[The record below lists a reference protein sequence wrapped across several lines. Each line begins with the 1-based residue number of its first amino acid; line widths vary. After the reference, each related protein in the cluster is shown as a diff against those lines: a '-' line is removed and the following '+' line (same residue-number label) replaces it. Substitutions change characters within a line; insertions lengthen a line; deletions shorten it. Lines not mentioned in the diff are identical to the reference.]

1 MSAIDQAKNAAAFLN
16 DNTHERHLDEL
27 LWMLR
32 TKRDGAARRVP
43 EWEQLRELASQIKE
57 HTLSNLAQYLEMF

>member
-32 TKRDGAARRVP
+32 TKRDGATRRVP
-43 EWEQLRELASQIKE
+43 E
-57 HTLSNLAQYLEMF
+57 